1 MQQSDE
7 ARPGLFGQFLITYRK
22 AAEVFHLEEEV
33 LFCLA

>member
-1 MQQSDE
+1 MKQGPDCL
-7 ARPGLFGQFLITYRK
+7 AQFLITYPK